1 MDPKFKLAI
10 PCLVDGNYS
19 NGFYYFG
26 EYLKSVPC
34 EEDDIKIKNLKKL
47 VNDKT
52 LNIMKIIRGTLEGNI
67 ELSDTTVKII
77 ELFLALKPV
86 EITTKL
92 SEILKSNQEKD
103 NHKIAILNFFRKF
116 RLYSVVDGEK
126 HPSINNIITIS
137 LIKMIKRKSENG
149 NLRKMAIYAF
159 ENPLLS
165 PYPPEKEKIEL
176 LNNIYNSETENTVVR
191 KAAKYILETNLYPEI
206 KKSKKQS

>member
-52 LNIMKIIRGTLEGNI
+52 LNIMKIIRGTLEENM

-92 SEILKSNQEKD
+92 SEILESNQEKE
-103 NHKIAILNFFRKF
+103 NHKIAILNFFRYF
-116 RLYSVVDGEK
+116 CLYSVVDGEK
-126 HPSINNIITIS
+126 HPSINNIITVS

-149 NLRKMAIYAF
+149 NLREMAIYAF